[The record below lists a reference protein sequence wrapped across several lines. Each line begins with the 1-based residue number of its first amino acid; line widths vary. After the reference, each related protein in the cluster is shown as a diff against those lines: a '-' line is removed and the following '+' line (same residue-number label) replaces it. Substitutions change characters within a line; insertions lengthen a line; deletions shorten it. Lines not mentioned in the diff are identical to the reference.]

1 MIVPLRPASPVPSFL
16 YSPITGLGHAG
27 PIENQ
32 VPRSSSFSLRQYDR
46 ARSKKKKNI
55 HTEIEK
61 KNNFVS
67 AAENSSN
74 RNSEPPKCPIA
85 FTLAGPVLFSFLI
98 IIIIS
103 SSLSKA
109 SSVCLCVSILLY
121 GAQQDRTT

>member
-1 MIVPLRPASPVPSFL
+1 LGTQDPLKTKSRVLLLSLYANMIAQE
-16 YSPITGLGHAG
+16 A
-27 PIENQ
+27 
-32 VPRSSSFSLRQYDR
+32 
-46 ARSKKKKNI
+46 KKKNI